1 MKAAVLHAANQP
13 LTIEEVAL
21 NKPRAARGAAAHRL
35 CRAVPQ
41 RPAFHRGALSA
52 SRRRVVLGHE
62 FAGDRRG
69 GRRRRHLCQ
78 AGRPRHHLPVGVLRH
93 LPAMRHRPPESV
105 REHRGQD
112 AARRRAPHDLE
123 GRRADEPVLQPVVVR
138 RADAGAREC
147 DGEDRPRHPARP
159 RRAGRLRRDDRG
171 RRGVQR
177 RQGRAGR
184 DGRGDRLRRGRPVGG
199 QRRGARRRRAH
210 HRDRHGRL
218 EARTGARARRH
229 RHAER
234 QQRRPGQSRSGT

>member
-1 MKAAVLHAANQP
+1 MKAAVFHAANQP
-13 LTIEEVAL
+13 LTIEEVAI
-21 NKPRAARGAAAHRL
+21 NKPGPREVLLRTAFAGL
-35 CRAVPQ
+35 CHSDLHFIEGLYPI
-41 RPAFHRGALSA
+41 PTP
-52 SRRRVVLGHE
+52 VVLGHE
-62 FAGDRRG
+62 SSAIVEAVGDG
-69 GRRRRHLCQ
+69 RHLCQ
-78 AGRPRHHLPVGVLRH
+78 AGRPRDHLPFGVLRH
-93 LPAMRHRPPESV
+93 LPAMPDRSPEFV

-112 AARRRAPHDLE
+112 AARRRTPDDLE
-123 GRRADEPVLQPVVVR
+123 GRAAEPGLQPVVVR

-159 RRAGRLRRDDRG
+159 RGTGRLRRDDRG

-184 DGRGDRLRRGRPVGG
+184 DGRGDRLRRGRAVGG

-229 RHAER
+229 RHVER
-234 QQRRPGQSRSGT
+234 QQRRPGQSGAGT